1 MNGGDILFF
10 LLAAVCFGGGLGVVM
25 SKNVVHSAL
34 FLLLSLIA
42 VAGLFLLA
50 FAEFLALVQVLIY
63 GGAVT
68 LLLLFALM
76 LTRMRDFPGNL
87 DNPQRPLALIV
98 AVAVLLFLLAM
109 VVATP
114 WVSQEKELGE
124 GVGLTVLAQSLFTN
138 WVVPFEVASLVL
150 LVALIGALIIARG
163 GDRER

>member
-1 MNGGDILFF
+1 MSGVDILFF
-10 LLAAVCFGGGLGVVM
+10 VLAAACFGGGLGVVM

-34 FLLLSLIA
+34 YLLLSLIA
-42 VAGLFLLA
+42 VAGIFLLA

-98 AVAVLLFLLAM
+98 AVAVLLFLLGT
-109 VVATP
+109 VVVTP
-114 WVSQEKELGE
+114 WLSQDKALGE
-124 GVGLTVLAQSLFTN
+124 GVGLAALAQPLFTN

-163 GDRER
+163 GERER